1 MNYLTPILTD
11 ILGSVGT
18 SILINTE
25 SYPFLTPNTT
35 LTFPEVLAGTAS
47 KAAYETIYDFVFG
60 TDVTPTSGQIKI
72 GSVSDLER
80 YFEEYVK
87 FNGGSLI
94 SVINDEVQ
102 RYARFSD
109 TASFVFGT
117 SDLKLTA
124 NLKNNVIEP
133 KLITRNPASN
143 VTYSRTVPLADTSG
157 LVVGQVAGFG
167 PTVGPGNMHTTYSL
181 AVRGTVASGDTA
193 TVTFTDANAA
203 FGPIV
208 ITLTAGGADTPD
220 TFADAFVTAI
230 NSDATLSANNV
241 LAHRATGCTGVFII
255 TAPRNS
261 ASAPNE
267 FGNAG
272 KTSLRWLSVVP
283 TKTGTIT
290 EFAVRTRMFATFI
303 TAIDPG
309 VSVTLSHPVT
319 VTTAQSVTFSPVQ
332 FVIQKSDSYN
342 SATVPVTETSAVTV
356 GQLCFLG
363 YQDNNLRRVT
373 AINPG
378 VSITLNANV
387 WLSAGAIWAF
397 YPAFSTTANAASSGT
412 TVSMAAVP
420 AGVEVGHQFVVYYAA
435 GKLGFPIYVT
445 GKTANSV
452 TLDTAITVTNGA
464 TLFFIP
470 PISSG
475 QFWTR
480 RTFCPKR
487 DDSDMLAFELTATA
501 PPQSAL
507 GGWPAFWT
515 FINAK
520 DPNVLSAESQGVP
533 EIDFMDTFG
542 WWNNDTFMD
551 VRSGQTTTTSTPYN
565 VTTTGNNI
573 GLAKRKIQGI
583 WSKSACWYY
592 TDDVPKVARTGVWG
606 KKYGSQIGVN
616 LACGSTGTS
625 NNSQGLFPIDFS
637 QFPMPFTIER
647 LRVLRAKV
655 ASLETRDKHIVL
667 CNKELPAAVT
677 FSRST
682 TGTDFVNG
690 ALVSSAVNGARI
702 SDQNGLLIE
711 GIRTN
716 TANNS
721 GSWTFNNCSGTG
733 GQSDPAGGTAAY
745 LVTANAGTLSIYSE
759 PPSTASNV
767 AGGSTYTMSMFVKAG
782 TITRVQILT
791 TSGATSAY
799 ANFYL
804 SGAGSVSAS
813 GGGATAPFITA
824 LANGWYR
831 VGMTFTATGSATSS
845 VSIRPIQSGSEA
857 RATTL
862 TWAGGETYTLYFGQH
877 ELGYGSSSYIPTTTG
892 SVTRSADV
900 VSLTTPGNIPYASG
914 TVRLLFKMPLALNAS
929 GSNPIVMTA
938 TNAAGETLSV
948 GIEASTGKLLITS
961 TGLVGNASL
970 LSASAL
976 TVGSVVCVAFRW
988 GTNDWSM
995 SVNGAANVTDTTVS
1009 AFASA
1014 FTSVVF
1020 DPSLNSYLYEFK
1032 VWPDSKTDY
1041 ELTVMAE

>member
-1 MNYLTPILTD
+1 MSIG
-11 ILGSVGT
+11 LGLG
-18 SILINTE
+18 L
-25 SYPFLTPNTT
+25 YPRFGSASKYPYLTPNTT
-35 LTFPEVLAGTAS
+35 RTFPEVLAGTES
-47 KAAYETIYDFVFG
+47 KDAYETIYDFVFG
-60 TDVTPTSGQIKI
+60 TDVVPTAGQIKI
-72 GSVSDLER
+72 GSISDLER
-80 YFEEYVK
+80 YFEEYSK
-87 FNGGSLI
+87 FNGANFI

-193 TVTFTDANAA
+193 TITFTDANAA

-230 NSDATLSANNV
+230 NADATLSANNV
-241 LAHRATGCTGVFII
+241 LAYRATGCTGAFII

-267 FGNAG
+267 FGSAG

-319 VTTAQSVTFSPVQ
+319 VTTAQPVTFSPVQ

-435 GKLGFPIYVT
+435 DKLGFPIYVT

-464 TLFFIP
+464 TLFFLP

-480 RTFCPKR
+480 RTFRPKR

-515 FINAK
+515 YINAK

-542 WWNNDTFMD
+542 WWNNDSFMD

-606 KKYGSQIGVN
+606 KKYGSQLGVN
-616 LACGSTGTS
+616 LACGATSTA

-647 LRVLRAKV
+647 LRVLRARV

-690 ALVSSAVNGARI
+690 SLVSSAVNGARI

-711 GIRTN
+711 PQRTN
-716 TANNS
+716 LQRYSMPTSGFYFPSNVSVALNDATILGQSGFCKITAS
-721 GSWTFNNCSGTG
+721 GS
-733 GQSDPAGGTAAY
+733 GQHYY
-745 LVTANAGTLSIYSE
+745 LPGE
-759 PPSTASNV
+759 TASFTITSGNI
-767 AGGSTYTMSMFVKAG
+767 YTISCVVKAG
-782 TITRVQILT
+782 T
-791 TSGATSAY
+791 TSRIQLSMIGSLFTNAY

-804 SGAGSVSAS
+804 TGDGSVTAQGAGALSTSIVKLADSVYRISIT
-813 GGGATAPFITA
+813 GTATS
-824 LANGWYR
+824 
-831 VGMTFTATGSATSS
+831 TGSARSAS
-845 VSIRPIQSGSEA
+845 VLSFIQSGTDGSA
-857 RATTL
+857 PSFAS
-862 TWAGGETYTLYFGQH
+862 AGESVWFGMSQSVQAF
-877 ELGYGSSSYIPTTTG
+877 GVSSYIPTTTAA
-892 SVTRSADV
+892 VTRSEDV
-900 VSLTTPGNIPYASG
+900 VSLTTPGNIPYSSG
-914 TVRLLFKMPLALNAS
+914 TVRLLFKMPNERNAS
-929 GSNPIVMTA
+929 GSNPVVLTA

-948 GIEASTGKLLITS
+948 AIEASTGKLLITS
-961 TGLVGNASL
+961 TGLVDNASL

-976 TVGSVVCVAFRW
+976 TAGSVVCVAFKW
-988 GTNDWSM
+988 GTNNWSM
-995 SVNGAANVTDTTVS
+995 SVNGAAVVTDTTVS